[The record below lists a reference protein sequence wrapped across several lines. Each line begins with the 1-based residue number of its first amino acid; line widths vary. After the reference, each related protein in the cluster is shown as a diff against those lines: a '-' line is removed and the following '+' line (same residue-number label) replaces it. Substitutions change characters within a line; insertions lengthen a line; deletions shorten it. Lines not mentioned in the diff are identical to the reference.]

1 MSGQADRIIKIE
13 GGKCNIQYNQKNNIP
28 QKGNFDKLRGAD
40 KGCYKADIHKAGY
53 DKDDNGDNKGYR
65 IEGDKCQKSGWD
77 ACFLLYAPCAGN

>member
-1 MSGQADRIIKIE
+1 M
-13 GGKCNIQYNQKNNIP
+13 
-28 QKGNFDKLRGAD
+28 RGAD